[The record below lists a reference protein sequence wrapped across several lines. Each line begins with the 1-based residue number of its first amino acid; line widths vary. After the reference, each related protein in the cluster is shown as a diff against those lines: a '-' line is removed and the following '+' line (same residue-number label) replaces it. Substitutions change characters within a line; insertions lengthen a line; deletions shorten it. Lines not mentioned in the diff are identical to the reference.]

1 MRPHHLPS
9 GLRGGLDFLI
19 CADWTPDQAL
29 AIVELLDDLRDRIWA
44 HYDLAL
50 FDLLREERG
59 GPSEPFPADYRPA
72 DGPDATET
80 RATMA
85 WVLDQ
90 SMILL
95 NPFMPFITEELWGT
109 TADPPF

>member
-50 FDLLREERG
+50 FDLIRDDRVSTREG
-59 GPSEPFPADYRPA
+59 LPADCCSA
-72 DGPDATET
+72 NDWTDE
-80 RATMA
+80 
-85 WVLDQ
+85 
-90 SMILL
+90 
-95 NPFMPFITEELWGT
+95 
-109 TADPPF
+109 PPF